1 MKIPEK
7 ILARQHE
14 IAKEYLAVLDKHLL
28 DIVEGRAT
36 EMYEIRDI
44 ANVMHIH
51 PTHLSNTIKVATGV
65 HPCFFY
71 EEKIM
76 NIAKSLLQKNEMSI
90 AGIATLLT
98 YEPSNFT
105 KFFKRFEKK
114 TPKEYRED
122 YLQSQLT

>member
-14 IAKEYLAVLDKHLL
+14 ITKEYLTVLDTHLL
-28 DIVEGRAT
+28 DIVEGRTT

-44 ANVMHIH
+44 ADVMHIH
-51 PTHLSNTIKVATGV
+51 PIHLSNTIKIATGV

-76 NIAKSLLQKNEMSI
+76 NIAKAMLQKNEMSI
-90 AGIATLLT
+90 SAIANLLT

-105 KFFKRFEKK
+105 KFFKRFESK
-114 TPKEYRED
+114 TPKQYREE
-122 YLQSQLT
+122 YLQTLLT